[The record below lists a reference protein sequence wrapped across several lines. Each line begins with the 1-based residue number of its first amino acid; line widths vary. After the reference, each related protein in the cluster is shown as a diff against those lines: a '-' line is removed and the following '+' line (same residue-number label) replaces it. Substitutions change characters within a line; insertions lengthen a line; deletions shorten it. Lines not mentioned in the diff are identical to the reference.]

1 MNEFLYF
8 PNSALRAYMSI
19 YDNTKIFSSSLFY
32 INLMVKKSNLA
43 TFLNKN
49 QPLRTLNIVSDNHGT
64 KAITL
69 KISVYGVNYHTYSK
83 FCQTSKMEL
92 FVKIVNSFCMFD
104 KVFKTPLLY
113 HSIRELLLTR

>member
-64 KAITL
+64 KGIT
-69 KISVYGVNYHTYSK
+69 
-83 FCQTSKMEL
+83 
-92 FVKIVNSFCMFD
+92 
-104 KVFKTPLLY
+104 
-113 HSIRELLLTR
+113 